1 MKPGAIVVKDTLKF
15 SRHGKRGGFTLI
27 ELLVVIAIIAILAA
41 MLLPALSRAKERSKR
56 IACANNLRQYGI
68 AQRIYATDYNDKL
81 PDTYHAPP
89 PAPQTPANWLW
100 DVPTNT
106 ADILTQ
112 SGTQRHIMYDPS
124 FSDQDVDVLWN
135 FTNNPAIRVT
145 GYAVT
150 FPDISN
156 YKSIA
161 SHLVIS
167 NINFSF
173 IDSQVRLDILG
184 NRIAA
189 QPPTDR
195 VLISCAI
202 ISVGTSTTDLPGDG
216 FNAVKGAWSDLHHTA
231 HLNGV
236 IPAGGNLAMLDNHVE
251 WRKFT
256 VNPGDVIRSQAIS
269 TAGVGTGVNF
279 WW

>member
-1 MKPGAIVVKDTLKF
+1 VKDTLKF

-41 MLLPALSRAKERSKR
+41 MLLPALSKAKERSKR

-68 AQRIYATDYNDKL
+68 AQRIYATDYNDNL
-81 PDTYHAPP
+81 PDTYHALT
-89 PAPQTPANWLW
+89 PQTPANWLW

-106 ADILTQ
+106 ADLLTQ

-124 FSDQDVDVLWN
+124 FTDQDADALWN

-150 FPDISN
+150 FPDIAN
-156 YKSIA
+156 YHSVA

-173 IDSQVRLDILG
+173 IATSLKTDPLG
-184 NRIAA
+184 NTMPA
-189 QPPTDR
+189 PSPTDR

-202 ISVGTSTTDLPGDG
+202 ISVGTSTTDLLGDG
-216 FNAVKGAWSDLHHTA
+216 FNAVKGAWSDVHHTA
-231 HLNGV
+231 HLNGA

-251 WRKFT
+251 WRKFR
-256 VNPGDVIRSQAIS
+256 VNPGAIIHSQGIA
-269 TAGVGTGVNF
+269 AGGAGTGVNF